1 MGKIKNQTQ
10 AQKEIHNRA
19 VKIRKLSDEELVK
32 RFDAVMKLACA
43 AGTSVEQLSA
53 ENATKTACAA
63 GFSAEQLNTNGIKEF
78 LNDLDA
84 AACAAGVGAEQLRT
98 NGIKESLHDLD
109 AADLRGIGKITIKK
123 ISEFA
128 KEKGYI

>member
-19 VKIRKLSDEELVK
+19 VKIRKMTDEELVK
-32 RFDAVMKLACA
+32 RFD
-43 AGTSVEQLSA
+43 SA
-53 ENATKTACAA
+53 ENVTKTACAA
-63 GFSAEQLNTNGIKEF
+63 GVSAEQLNTNGIKEF
-78 LNDLDA
+78 LHDLDA
-84 AACAAGVGAEQLRT
+84 AACAAGVSAEQLST
-98 NGIKESLHDLD
+98 NGIKEFLHDLD

>member
-19 VKIRKLSDEELVK
+19 VKIRKMTDEELVK
-32 RFDAVMKLACA
+32 RFDAV
-43 AGTSVEQLSA
+43 
-53 ENATKTACAA
+53 TKTACAA
-63 GFSAEQLNTNGIKEF
+63 GVSAEQLNTNGIKEF
-78 LNDLDA
+78 
-84 AACAAGVGAEQLRT
+84 
-98 NGIKESLHDLD
+98 LHDLD

>member
-19 VKIRKLSDEELVK
+19 VKIRKMSDEELVK
-32 RFDAVMKLACA
+32 RFDAVIKLACA

-53 ENATKTACAA
+53 ENVTKTACAA
-63 GFSAEQLNTNGIKEF
+63 GVSAEQLNTNGIKEF
-78 LNDLDA
+78 
-84 AACAAGVGAEQLRT
+84 
-98 NGIKESLHDLD
+98 LHDLD

-128 KEKGYI
+128 KEKGYV

>member
-19 VKIRKLSDEELVK
+19 VKIRKMTDEELVK
-32 RFDAVMKLACA
+32 RFDVVIKLAYA

-53 ENATKTACAA
+53 ENMAKTACAA
-63 GFSAEQLNTNGIKEF
+63 GVSDEQLNTNGIKEF
-78 LNDLDA
+78 
-84 AACAAGVGAEQLRT
+84 
-98 NGIKESLHDLD
+98 LHDLD